1 MRSYCIETNIRS
13 VYGIMTNF
21 KEWIFTRYNLVS
33 EAAKIIDIQSSRDN
47 RMIKPHINP
56 YEMSKV
62 IKLIDSNNRINMDQ
76 LYKLIKI
83 IQFLYSI

>member
-1 MRSYCIETNIRS
+1 
-13 VYGIMTNF
+13 MTNF

-33 EAAKIIDIQSSRDN
+33 EAAKIIEVSSNDN
-47 RMIKPHINP
+47 FKPHINP

-62 IKLIDSNNRINMDQ
+62 IKLIENNRINMDQ